1 MYLTKI
7 LWINRVNFLILK
19 TEFWI
24 EVFNMKKLWIIS
36 FVLVIA
42 GALAIGYFLLRGKF
56 EPKEDV
62 YHAVPMDA
70 SFLIEV
76 KDFNDFIYQLQ
87 ENSLIWNELVRLKK
101 VQNASKA
108 LSKVDSILKID
119 QSIGTLIDQKSVLV
133 SVHNIGKEDPR
144 LLFLCQL
151 KENAGFSSFENV
163 VKKSFS
169 GSWDIRE
176 RIYHKTKLFEMTERS
191 SKFSISF
198 SSYKGVV
205 AVSTSSI
212 LVESAM
218 RQLDVDKSILDQKGF
233 SEVKHTAGAKV
244 DGNLYINFAQF
255 PRFLSVL
262 TNPEFI
268 NKIYSIK
275 SFSSWAELDI
285 NLKEDALLLN
295 GFTYTDDSLNFYSN
309 IFEDQFPQK
318 SSIDQILPA
327 NIISYAILGL
337 SNFDKFFKDYKDYLK
352 GINQF
357 KSFEDNL
364 KKAGAK
370 WGTDLPGLFL
380 PLLDNEMG
388 IAYPAVKKNSTTQ
401 NSYVIFGLRSMTRAS
416 EQLAG
421 SIVKFCKKN
430 NLETDKYILS
440 IDLDTETRFPVFK
453 LPVKTLPGLLFGDIF
468 EGSPHQFV
476 IFLDGY
482 MIFGNSVRSLSS
494 FIYDNLLQ
502 KTLSH
507 ELDYR
512 KFKESLSDRSNFYF
526 YLNIPR
532 STGLYGQ
539 YLNAEYFKG
548 LKSNIKVFQK
558 LQAIGF
564 QFSNENRMIYN
575 NIYLKYQPEFK
586 EVLET
591 RWESLLDTTLRSK
604 PIFVKNHINGDKEI
618 FIQDEKSNIYLI
630 NSSGRVI
637 WKINLP
643 EKILSEVYQIDFYK
657 NKKLQYLFNTKSN
670 IYLMD
675 RNGNNVE
682 NYPIKLRSEA
692 SNGLAIFDYDKNL
705 DYRICI
711 AGKDKKIYL
720 YTKKGKLVKG
730 WSSPRL
736 ESFVS
741 TPVYHFRVKKKDYI
755 LVSDKSKLYILNRRG
770 KNRINV
776 STSIQKPIHQELF
789 LDKSTSAS
797 KFVTTGDNGM
807 VYFIGL
813 DGKVT
818 KTNMGKFS
826 PEHYFEYRDLDGDG
840 KKEFIFLDQHELKV
854 FNSSGKQRFSYKFS
868 GKISNKPSI
877 YRFASNNLKIGVV
890 SSHGHKI
897 YLFNKDGSLY
907 KDFPLSGQTAF
918 SIGRFKNST
927 SRFNLIVG
935 GDDNFLY
942 NYAVQ

>member
-1 MYLTKI
+1 M
-7 LWINRVNFLILK
+7 
-19 TEFWI
+19 
-24 EVFNMKKLWIIS
+24 MKKLWIIS

-42 GALAIGYFLLRGKF
+42 GALAIGYFLLKGKF
-56 EPKEDV
+56 EPKEDI
-62 YHAVPMDA
+62 YHAVPLDA

-76 KDFNDFIYQLQ
+76 KDFHNFIFQLQ
-87 ENSLIWNELVRLKK
+87 ENNLIWKELSYLKE
-101 VQNASKA
+101 VQNAGNALNKA
-108 LSKVDSILKID
+108 DSILNKD
-119 QSIGTLIDQKSVLV
+119 QSVDALVNKKSVLV
-133 SVHNIGKEDPR
+133 SAHNIGKEDPR

-151 KENAGFSSFENV
+151 KENAGFSSLQNV
-163 VKKSFS
+163 VKKTFS
-169 GSWDIRE
+169 ESWDIRE
-176 RIYHKTKLFEMTERS
+176 RAYQKIRIYEMTEKS

-212 LVESAM
+212 LVESAI
-218 RQLDVDKSILDQKGF
+218 RQLDVGKSILDQKGF
-233 SEVKHTAGAKV
+233 SEVKHTAGEKV

-262 TNPEFI
+262 TNPEFK
-268 NKIYSIK
+268 NKIYSLK

-327 NIISYAILGL
+327 NIVSYTVLGL
-337 SNFDKFFKDYKDYLK
+337 SNFDKFFKAYKDYLK
-352 GINQF
+352 GINQLKTF
-357 KSFEDNL
+357 DDKL
-364 KKAGAK
+364 KKSGTK
-370 WGTDLPGLFL
+370 WGADLPGLIL
-380 PLLDNEMG
+380 PLLDNEIG
-388 IAYPAVKKNSTTQ
+388 IAYPAVKNNSNTR
-401 NSYVIFGLRSMTRAS
+401 NSYVIFGLKSMTRAS

-421 SIVKFCKKN
+421 SIFEYCKKN
-430 NLETDKYILS
+430 ELEVDKYILS

-453 LPVKTLPGLLFGDIF
+453 LPVKTLPELLFGDIF
-468 EGSPHQFV
+468 GGSPHQFV
-476 IFLDGY
+476 TFLDGY
-482 MIFGNSVRSLSS
+482 MVLGSSVRSLSS

-507 ELDYR
+507 DLDYR
-512 KFKESLSDRSNFYF
+512 KFKASLSDRSNFNF

-532 STGLYGQ
+532 STGLFGS
-539 YLNAEYFKG
+539 YLNEEYSKG

-591 RWESLLDTTLRSK
+591 RWESLLDTSLRSK

-618 FIQDEKSNIYLI
+618 FIQDERNNIYLI

-637 WKINLP
+637 WKINLS
-643 EKILSEVYQIDFYK
+643 EKIMSEVYQIDFYK
-657 NKKLQYLFNTKSN
+657 NQKFQYLFNTESN
-670 IYLMD
+670 IYLID

-692 SNGLAIFDYDKNL
+692 SNGLAVFDYEKNL

-720 YTKKGKLVKG
+720 YTKEGELVKG

-736 ESFVS
+736 ESSVS
-741 TPVYHFRVKKKDYI
+741 TPVYHFRVMKKDYI

-770 KNRINV
+770 RARINV
-776 STSIQKPIHQELF
+776 STSIKRPVHQDIF

-797 KFVTTGDNGM
+797 RFVTTGSDGA

-813 DGKVT
+813 DGKV
-818 KTNMGKFS
+818 KKMNPGNFS
-826 PEHYFEYRDLDGDG
+826 PEHYFEYRDLDGNG
-840 KKEFIFLDQHELKV
+840 KKEFIFLDQQELQV
-854 FNSSGKQRFSYKFS
+854 FNSSSKERFSYKFP
-868 GKISNKPSI
+868 GKISNKPAI

-890 SSHGHKI
+890 ASFGHKI
-897 YLFNKDGSLY
+897 YLFNKDGTLY

-927 SRFNLIVG
+927 SKFNLIVG
-935 GDDNFLY
+935 GEDNFLY

>member
-1 MYLTKI
+1 
-7 LWINRVNFLILK
+7 
-19 TEFWI
+19 
-24 EVFNMKKLWIIS
+24 MKKLWIIS

-42 GALAIGYFLLRGKF
+42 GTLAIGYFLLKGKF
-56 EPKEDV
+56 EPKEDI
-62 YHAVPMDA
+62 YHAVPLDA

-76 KDFNDFIYQLQ
+76 KDFHNFIYQLR
-87 ENSLIWNELVRLKK
+87 ENSLIWKELSNFKEI
-101 VQNASKA
+101 QNVGNALHKA
-108 LSKVDSILKID
+108 DSILNKA
-119 QSIGTLIDQKSVLV
+119 QSLNALINQKSVLV

-144 LLFLCQL
+144 LLFLCRL
-151 KENAGFSSFENV
+151 KESSGFSSLQNV
-163 VKKSFS
+163 VKKTFS
-169 GSWDIRE
+169 ESWDIRE
-176 RIYHKTKLFEMTERS
+176 RAYQKIRIYEMTERR

-198 SSYKGVV
+198 SSYKGIV

-212 LVESAM
+212 LVESAI
-218 RQLDVDKSILDQKGF
+218 RQLDVSNCILDQKGF
-233 SEVKHTAGAKV
+233 SEVKHTAGEKV
-244 DGNLYINFAQF
+244 DGNLYINFAQL

-262 TNPEFI
+262 TNPEHK

-285 NLKEDALLLN
+285 NFKKDELLLN

-327 NIISYAILGL
+327 NIVSYAVLGL
-337 SNFDKFFKDYKDYLK
+337 SNFDKFFKAYKAYLK
-352 GINQF
+352 GINQL
-357 KSFEDNL
+357 KSFDDKL
-364 KKAGAK
+364 KKAGTK
-370 WGTDLPGLFL
+370 WGSNLPGLIL
-380 PLLDNEMG
+380 PLLDNEVG
-388 IAYPAVKKNSTTQ
+388 IAYPAVKNNSGTR
-401 NSYVIFGLRSMTRAS
+401 NSYVIFGLKSMTRAS

-421 SIVKFCKKN
+421 SIVEYCKKN
-430 NLETDKYILS
+430 EFEIDKYILS
-440 IDLDTETRFPVFK
+440 IDLDTETRFPIFK
-453 LPVKTLPGLLFGDIF
+453 LPVKTLPELLFGDIF
-468 EGSPHQFV
+468 GGSTHQFV
-476 IFLDGY
+476 TFLDGY
-482 MIFGNSVRSLSS
+482 MVFGSSVRSLSS

-502 KTLSH
+502 KTLSN

-512 KFKESLSDRSNFYF
+512 KFKTSLSDRSNFYF

-532 STGLYGQ
+532 STGLYGS
-539 YLNAEYFKG
+539 YLNEEYYRG

-604 PIFVKNHINGDKEI
+604 PILVKNHTNGDKEI
-618 FIQDEKSNIYLI
+618 FIQDERNNIYLI
-630 NSSGRVI
+630 NSLGRVL

-643 EKILSEVYQIDFYK
+643 EKIMSEVFQIDFYK
-657 NKKLQYLFNTKSN
+657 NKKFQYLFNTKSN
-670 IYLMD
+670 IYLID

-682 NYPIKLRSEA
+682 NYPIKLRTEA
-692 SNGLAIFDYDKNL
+692 SNGLAVFDYDNNL

-720 YTKKGKLVKG
+720 FTKEGKLVKG
-730 WSSPRL
+730 WNSPRL
-736 ESFVS
+736 ESVVS
-741 TPVYHFRVKKKDYI
+741 TPVYHFRINRKDYI
-755 LVSDKSKLYILNRRG
+755 LVSDKFKLYILNRKGRD
-770 KNRINV
+770 RINV
-776 STSIQKPIHQELF
+776 PASIRRPVHQEIF

-797 KFVTTGDNGM
+797 RFVTTGSDGT

-813 DGKVT
+813 DGKV
-818 KTNMGKFS
+818 KKMNPGEFS

-840 KKEFIFLDQHELKV
+840 KKEFIFLDQQELQV
-854 FNSSGKQRFSYKFS
+854 FNSSGKQRFSYKFP
-868 GKISNKPSI
+868 GKISNKPAI

-890 SSHGHKI
+890 ASFGHKI
-897 YLFNKDGSLY
+897 YLFNKDGTLY

-927 SRFNLIVG
+927 SKFNLIVG
-935 GDDNFLY
+935 GEDNFLY